1 MIEHLFQVIALSAY
15 LFCAFRII
23 CYNRN
28 GADFHR
34 GYAWL
39 AAMLIAACLGQA
51 VHILFFKDPV
61 TVWDAFFAVL
71 LAVIFYKTKGN
82 VAKLIWSPS

>member
-1 MIEHLFQVIALSAY
+1 MIEYLFQTVALVAY
-15 LFCAFRII
+15 IFNAFRII
-23 CYNRN
+23 CFNRN

-39 AAMLIAACLGQA
+39 AAVLIAACLGQA

-71 LAVIFYKTKGN
+71 LAVLIYKTKGN
-82 VAKLIWSPS
+82 MAKLIWSQA

>member
-1 MIEHLFQVIALSAY
+1 MIENLFQVIALSAY

-23 CYNRN
+23 CYSRN

-39 AAMLIAACLGQA
+39 ATVLIAAYLGQA
-51 VHILFFKDPV
+51 VHILLFKDPV

-71 LAVIFYKTKGN
+71 LAVLTFKTKGN

>member
-1 MIEHLFQVIALSAY
+1 MEPI
-15 LFCAFRII
+15 
-23 CYNRN
+23 
-28 GADFHR
+28 FHR

-39 AAMLIAACLGQA
+39 AAVLIAACLGQA

-71 LAVIFYKTKGN
+71 LAVLIYKTKTYGKTN
-82 VAKLIWSPS
+82 LESGMIIKFNGAAVML

>member
-1 MIEHLFQVIALSAY
+1 MIEHLLQFIALIAY

-28 GADFHR
+28 GSDFHR

-39 AAMLIAACLGQA
+39 AAMLIAACMGQT

-61 TVWDAFFAVL
+61 TIWDAFFAAL
-71 LAVIFYKTKGN
+71 LAVLIYKTKGN
-82 VAKLIWSPS
+82 VAKLIWSPA